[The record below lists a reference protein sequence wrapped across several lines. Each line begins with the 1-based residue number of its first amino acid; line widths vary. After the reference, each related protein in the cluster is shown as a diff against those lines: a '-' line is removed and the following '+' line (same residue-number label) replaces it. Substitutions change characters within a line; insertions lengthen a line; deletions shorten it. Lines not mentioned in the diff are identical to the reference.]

1 MSFNAS
7 IAEGLVDSGLIT
19 TKNLV
24 LQGQYGGW
32 PQAKKM
38 YIYGGIGI
46 ALIAIASYAVY
57 DHQKKKKETK
67 WLRFKRKWPCS
78 LVCKCADALFRELHV
93 MTGEQNGASQS
104 QITSLVF
111 VQNQR

>member
-67 WLRFKRKWPCS
+67 
-78 LVCKCADALFRELHV
+78 
-93 MTGEQNGASQS
+93 
-104 QITSLVF
+104 
-111 VQNQR
+111 